1 MADNKRKDEAMARLA
16 EGIAEL
22 TSSGAWQDWLK
33 TQSRFHRYSFNNTLL
48 IQMQCE
54 QATQVAGFQ
63 AWRRLGRNVRKGEK
77 AIWIIAPVTRK
88 AETDADGKGRV
99 ITTFRAAAV
108 FDISQTDGEPL
119 PEVVG
124 KLSGDD
130 PDGLYDRLVS
140 VASSIGYS
148 VEDAAF
154 DDERN
159 GDCTY
164 DLKRIRIRGDNS
176 PVQRVKTL
184 AHELAHALLHQGH
197 NNRSLAEL
205 EAESVAFVV
214 CDALG
219 VASDEYS
226 FGYVAGWAGGGNEAI
241 SAIKSAGTRI
251 QRTADDIRSRME
263 VAEEPAAAA

>member
-1 MADNKRKDEAMARLA
+1 MARLA

-22 TSSGAWQDWLK
+22 TNSNAWQDWLK
-33 TQSRFHRYSFNNTLL
+33 VQSRFHRYSFNNTLL
-48 IQMQCE
+48 IQMQNE

-88 AETDADGKGRV
+88 AEADETDADGKGRV
-99 ITTFRAAAV
+99 IATFRAAAV

-130 PDGLYDRLVS
+130 PDGLYDRLVH

-148 VEDAAF
+148 VEDADF

-184 AHELAHALLHQGH
+184 AHELAHAMLHQGH

-214 CDALG
+214 CAALG
-219 VASDEYS
+219 VASDQYS
-226 FGYVAGWAGGGNEAI
+226 FGYVAGWAGGGDEAI

-251 QRTADDIRSRME
+251 QRTADDILSRME
-263 VAEEPAAAA
+263 VAEEPVTAAA